1 MTSGELDVL
10 LKATKAI
17 VRESGTARSL
27 PSARDALREL
37 GLCLEKELSK
47 TGSEELRRFLELWV
61 GRTAK
66 AVDGLDAFLE
76 DLGPGGKETIG

>member
-1 MTSGELDVL
+1 MTSSELDVL

-37 GLCLEKELSK
+37 GL
-47 TGSEELRRFLELWV
+47 
-61 GRTAK
+61 
-66 AVDGLDAFLE
+66 
-76 DLGPGGKETIG
+76 I